1 MKKFGK
7 ILGCLLPMVVGYVC
21 QFAIAVIASAA
32 YTAVV
37 TTQAMLGGITD
48 EAELLQFVGEQLM
61 NVDYLMTV
69 TAIATFVTL
78 VIGVFWYKKQ
88 RPQTDF
94 KLKELINGKLL
105 LAMFLLGVS
114 LQLLVSMCL
123 NVVFPILPQNMTEEY
138 GALMETLIGGNVL
151 LSLLVTVILAPLA
164 EELLFRGVTMKKAQK
179 IMPFFA
185 ANVLQALLFGIY
197 HGNLI
202 QGTYAFVLGLVL
214 GFTAEY
220 FHSVW
225 ASILLHAFVNGSAEL
240 LNLLPESIT
249 ATLVGVIALA
259 AVGVGLLFAAAK
271 LYPGARKEPLA
282 AVEENKS
289 KTAEFTENSFDE

>member
-1 MKKFGK
+1 
-7 ILGCLLPMVVGYVC
+7 
-21 QFAIAVIASAA
+21 
-32 YTAVV
+32 
-37 TTQAMLGGITD
+37 
-48 EAELLQFVGEQLM
+48 
-61 NVDYLMTV
+61 
-69 TAIATFVTL
+69 
-78 VIGVFWYKKQ
+78 
-88 RPQTDF
+88 
-94 KLKELINGKLL
+94 
-105 LAMFLLGVS
+105 
-114 LQLLVSMCL
+114 
-123 NVVFPILPQNMTEEY
+123 
-138 GALMETLIGGNVL
+138 
-151 LSLLVTVILAPLA
+151 
-164 EELLFRGVTMKKAQK
+164 
-179 IMPFFA
+179 MPFFA